1 MISSPTRKY
10 RLTQLPF
17 RKVIGENAIRAPVL
31 IKPSISH
38 GITGIRRL
46 SVLGDLVSQG
56 RGMWRLGTD
65 SRAETHL
72 GTKEAAQRLQAAGG
86 PTARQLQPPNL
97 FRRVRSAAPVRYA
110 EGKGLILPA
119 GCARSGPPDWPGS
132 SVAGPTFEAD

>member
-17 RKVIGENAIRAPVL
+17 RKVIGENAIRAHVL

-86 PTARQLQPPNL
+86 PTARQLQPPQS
-97 FRRVRSAAPVRYA
+97 VSPRSFGCSCALCGG
-110 EGKGLILPA
+110 EGTHTA
-119 GCARSGPPDWPGS
+119 GRMRPKWSPRLARFLCRGTY
-132 SVAGPTFEAD
+132 V